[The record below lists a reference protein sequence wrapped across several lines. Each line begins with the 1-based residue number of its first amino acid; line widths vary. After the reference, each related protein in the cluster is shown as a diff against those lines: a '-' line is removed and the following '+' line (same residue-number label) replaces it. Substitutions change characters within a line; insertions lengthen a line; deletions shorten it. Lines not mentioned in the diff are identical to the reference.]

1 MVSKLFENVTY
12 DSDVNACYITLKT
25 GVKIHDTV
33 ERQQD
38 CWVDV
43 AQDGSVIG
51 IEILNANQH
60 FTLINSILLS
70 HTPVEE
76 CVSF

>member
-1 MVSKLFENVTY
+1 MKLFNNVSY
-12 DSDVNACYITLKT
+12 DSDVNACYITLRDDLP
-25 GVKIHDTV
+25 VADTL
-33 ERQQD
+33 ESEQD

-43 AQDGSVIG
+43 AADGSVIG

-60 FTLINSILLS
+60 FALINSILLS

-76 CVSF
+76 CVSY